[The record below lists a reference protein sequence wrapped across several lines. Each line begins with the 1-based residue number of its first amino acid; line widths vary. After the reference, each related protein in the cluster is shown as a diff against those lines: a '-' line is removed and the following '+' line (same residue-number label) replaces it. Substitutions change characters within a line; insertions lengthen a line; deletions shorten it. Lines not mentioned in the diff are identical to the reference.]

1 MRREGVQRRRNES
14 RRRAQPCAFKGLLG
28 MRELHTLIMRLSPP
42 PLPPHMERESRKISW
57 LWRQSENACV
67 YIFARAYANLSRSL
81 VYIYIYICTRAASK
95 PYMFVYAAAYVRGD
109 SKGSLTKICVCVGK
123 CVRVC
128 VSISKRVSS
137 SVLSP
142 PSTLAL
148 RKD

>member
-1 MRREGVQRRRNES
+1 MRRGGVQRRRNES

-42 PLPPHMERESRKISW
+42 PLIWSANREKSLGSGAKAKTLAYTFSRAHMPIYRD
-57 LWRQSENACV
+57 
-67 YIFARAYANLSRSL
+67 LSCI
-81 VYIYIYICTRAASK
+81 YIYIYICTRAASK